1 MVPPSTIREKR
12 DMDNLHQASPTE
24 WQWKDVP
31 DKQRWVVAWGV
42 LWRIWVLSLGAYM
55 AVLVVVLIIALAIAV
70 LSS

>member
-1 MVPPSTIREKR
+1 MVAPTAIRER
-12 DMDNLHQASPTE
+12 DMDNLQQASSIE

-42 LWRIWVLSLGAYM
+42 FWRIWVLSLGVYM
-55 AVLVVVLIIALAIAV
+55 AILVVVLIIALVFAL